1 MTTETGIQKTGADQ
15 GAVTNVPQV
24 SNQVMALM
32 SSAETLGLWMAK
44 TFKMKSLESGR
55 IAALTCLT
63 EGLKPHEFFSTF
75 HVLDNGMLQ
84 MTANAMLSKFVQ
96 NGGEYDIVTLNDDE
110 CEIDFTWKGKTTKQ
124 IFTIEQAKKKG
135 LVKARSAWENESES
149 MLMWTVVRKYLKR
162 YVPEHFAGV
171 FAQELHS
178 EPIINYTANPVE
190 KAVVAEIIPKPK
202 MKPAGP
208 PPESAPK
215 IVDVEAETGTDSA
228 GDFVDAEQPLITRLK
243 ESGMPLQNAV
253 NFLVN
258 VPHWLDAQAIEH
270 ASVSDALAMLK
281 DSQVADILGR
291 FDEFYDKVRSY
302 YAMKEEPA
310 PESEPEPAP
319 EKPVLKPVK
328 DSVTAPKN
336 PKRGGKKKDEQNDPS

>member
-15 GAVTNVPQV
+15 GAMV
-24 SNQVMALM
+24 
-32 SSAETLGLWMAK
+32 SAETNKILALMDASDRLGTWMAK
-44 TFKMKSLESGR
+44 AYQFKNLEQGKV
-55 IAALTCLT
+55 AAMTCLT
-63 EGLKPHEFFSTF
+63 EGLKPSEFMATY
-75 HVLDNGMLQ
+75 HVLENGTLQ
-84 MTANAMLSKFVQ
+84 MTANAMLAKFQ
-96 NGGEYDIVTLNDDE
+96 MLGGMYDIMENDE
-110 CEIDFTWKGKTTKQ
+110 EKCIVEFTWEGKKTTQ
-124 IFTIEQAKKKG
+124 QFTIEQADKKG
-135 LVKARSAWENESES
+135 LIKPKSAWANWPEDQ
-149 MLMWTVVRKYLKR
+149 LLWTVVRKYLRR
-162 YVPEHFAGV
+162 YVPSHFAGS
-171 FAQELHS
+171 FHPDGTKEEA
-178 EPIINYTANPVE
+178 IIDYTAKPVE

-258 VPHWLDAQAIEH
+258 VPHWLDAQAIKH

-302 YAMKEEPA
+302 YATKEEPA